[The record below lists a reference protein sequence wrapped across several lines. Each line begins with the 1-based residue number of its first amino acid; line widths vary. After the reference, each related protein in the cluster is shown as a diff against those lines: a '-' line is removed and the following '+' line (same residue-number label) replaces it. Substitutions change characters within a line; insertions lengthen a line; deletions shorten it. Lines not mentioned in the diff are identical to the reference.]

1 MKIQMPDGR
10 YIDGTPVEIVS
21 FMRSIA
27 FVDPSLSLSGYI
39 LYCVE
44 QARTFQGV
52 DLEVS
57 GESEEEMAA
66 SFIEAIV
73 DAGLAQ
79 RLG

>member
-10 YIDGTPVEIVS
+10 YIDGTPVQIVS

-57 GESEEEMAA
+57 GDTDDELAA
-66 SFIEAIV
+66 SFIDAIV
-73 DAGLAQ
+73 EAGLAQ
-79 RLG
+79 KLS